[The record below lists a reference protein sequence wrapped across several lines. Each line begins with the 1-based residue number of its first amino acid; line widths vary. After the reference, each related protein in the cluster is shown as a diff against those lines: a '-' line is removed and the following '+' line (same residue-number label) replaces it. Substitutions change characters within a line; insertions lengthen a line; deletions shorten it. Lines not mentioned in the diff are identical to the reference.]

1 MWAVAV
7 RAVAAAV
14 CSVRTHPAAVE
25 GTHGRLEPRV
35 VGVARVVDVA
45 AIEVLPVLEELID
58 EAADPVLG
66 RLRRHLTVLI
76 VLALGQRLDVSRSS
90 FYWYFKSRKHLL
102 EALLDDWEARN
113 TRTIVAQCALPAETI
128 GEAVG
133 NFFKCF
139 LNPDLFDRGLDFAVR
154 EWSRRDGAVRQ
165 RIDQADRERLA
176 AVIQMFER
184 HGFTPYEADVRARI
198 LYYMQLGYHA
208 LDVREPMQARC
219 DRLAGYLK
227 GFTGQEA
234 SDEVLATMIAYAM
247 EQDGKQ

>member
-1 MWAVAV
+1 MSKRELPILHRDDPAKEPLVGHIKVTRDDWLNVARDV
-7 RAVAAAV
+7 LV
-14 CSVRTHPAAVE
+14 SD
-25 GTHGRLEPRV
+25 
-35 VGVARVVDVA
+35 GVA
-45 AIEVLPVLEELID
+45 EVK
-58 EAADPVLG
+58 
-66 RLRRHLTVLI
+66 

-113 TRTIVAQCALPAETI
+113 TRTIVAQCELPADTI

-176 AVIQMFER
+176 AVTQMFER
-184 HGFTPYEADVRARI
+184 HGFTPYDADVRARKAH
-198 LYYMQLGYHA
+198 LQM
-208 LDVREPMQARC
+208 
-219 DRLAGYLK
+219 LA
-227 GFTGQEA
+227 QR
-234 SDEVLATMIAYAM
+234 
-247 EQDGKQ
+247 

>member
-1 MWAVAV
+1 MSKRDLPILHRDDPEKEPLVGHIKVTREDWLNVARDV
-7 RAVAAAV
+7 LV
-14 CSVRTHPAAVE
+14 SD
-25 GTHGRLEPRV
+25 
-35 VGVARVVDVA
+35 GVA
-45 AIEVLPVLEELID
+45 EVK
-58 EAADPVLG
+58 
-66 RLRRHLTVLI
+66 

-113 TRTIVAQCALPAETI
+113 TRTIVAQCALPADTI

-176 AVIQMFER
+176 AVTRMFER

-234 SDEVLATMIAYAM
+234 SDEVLATMIAYAK